1 MDGAEEP
8 SAAHLTALCP
18 SPSVRAFSTSPSV
31 RRPLGAWLAASW
43 PPPERADSTPGSGL
57 IASAHLGCKRRTAHR
72 PQQRGASPG
81 GGRAQ
86 GGASAEDP
94 GAPSSL
100 QGRGEPRGEGG
111 VCGRVR
117 GRLPTRLQPP
127 GGCGAQTI
135 VMASEVAAE
144 GNRVGKGAPPTASP
158 RGHQACA
165 RRSNSRCPFHHARG
179 APQEMTLVRVD
190 QN

>member
-81 GGRAQ
+81 GGNLRAL
-86 GGASAEDP
+86 GW
-94 GAPSSL
+94 
-100 QGRGEPRGEGG
+100 RGEGP
-111 VCGRVR
+111 GRSVSRRSR
-117 GRLPTRLQPP
+117 GPKLTA
-127 GGCGAQTI
+127 GKGGAQRRGGSVWAGEGET
-135 VMASEVAAE
+135 AHETAATWGMRRPDHSHGLGGGGGGE
-144 GNRVGKGAPPTASP
+144 QGGKRCSSNCKPERTPGLCKTEQLKVSLPP
-158 RGHQACA
+158 R
-165 RRSNSRCPFHHARG
+165 
-179 APQEMTLVRVD
+179 
-190 QN
+190 